1 MNNQNALRVY
11 LVVNFCMA
19 IFYLMG
25 HVVKSL
31 YRIQSAGFSPLQLI
45 LVGTMLEGTVF
56 IFEIPTG
63 IIADI
68 RSRRLSVIIG
78 MFIIGAAFI
87 LEGSI
92 ATFAMILLAQ
102 FLWGL
107 GHTFTS
113 GALDAWI
120 SDEIGEVNAAQA
132 FVRGAKYSKIGS
144 FVGIVLGILLG
155 YQYINIPITLSGVGF
170 LILGAYLVLKMPE
183 NGFKPAGISQRS
195 SWQNMKGTVHD
206 ALKMVRRRPALGDIL
221 IIGLFFGLY
230 SEGLD
235 RFWQLHFLEQFTFDV
250 IKPVLLFGAFE
261 AVSML
266 VSAGALS
273 VIQTRIKLAG
283 SQALIKAQT
292 WITAGMLL
300 MFYAFTWIPSLIPAL
315 IAYMLLTLLREI
327 RYPVYRGWVNH
338 KLDSSVRATILSVS
352 GQMDSLGQIS
362 GGPAIG
368 IIAER
373 YSVRTALT
381 VSASLLLPVFF
392 FFARQFKMD
401 EDNTTDR
408 RSQQSLSK

>member
-1 MNNQNALRVY
+1 MKKQNALRVY
-11 LVVNFCMA
+11 LIVNFCMA
-19 IFYLMG
+19 VFYLMG

-31 YRIQSAGFSPLQLI
+31 YRIQTAEFTPLQLI

-63 IIADI
+63 IIADVS
-68 RSRRLSVIIG
+68 SRRLSTIIG

-92 ATFAMILLAQ
+92 ATFGMILLAQ

-120 SDEIGEVNAAQA
+120 SDEVGEQNAALA
-132 FVRGAKYSKIGS
+132 FVRGAKYSQIGS
-144 FVGIVLGILLG
+144 FAGIVLGVLLG
-155 YQYINIPITLSGVGF
+155 YQYINIPLTLSGVGF
-170 LILGAYLVLKMPE
+170 LILGIYLVLKMPE
-183 NGFKPAGISQRS
+183 EKFTPAASAKRS
-195 SWQNMKGTVHD
+195 SWQNMAHTVEN
-206 ALKMVRRRPALGDIL
+206 AFKMVRRRPALGDIL

-235 RFWQLHFLEQFTFDV
+235 RLWQLHFLEQFSFGA
-250 IKPVLLFGAFE
+250 IKPVVLFGAFE

-273 VIQTRIKLAG
+273 ILQGRINLAG
-283 SQALIKAQT
+283 SRMLIKAQT

-300 MFYAFTWIPSLIPAL
+300 MFYAFTWLQALIPAL
-315 IAYMLLTLLREI
+315 IAYMLLTLFREI
-327 RYPVYRGWVNH
+327 RYPVYRSWVNH
-338 KLDSSVRATILSVS
+338 RLDSSVRATMLSVS
-352 GQMDSLGQIS
+352 GQMDSLGQIT
-362 GGPAIG
+362 GGPGIG
-368 IIAER
+368 LIAER

-381 VSASLLLPVFF
+381 VSASLLLPVFY
-392 FFARQFKMD
+392 FFARQFKLD
-401 EDNTTDR
+401 EDNNAVSPTE
-408 RSQQSLSK
+408 S